1 MPRVAVADLFRLD
14 GRVALVSGA
23 SSPIG
28 AAACEVLAEA
38 GATVACAARNAKK
51 GQAVADAILAKG
63 GKAFALPLDLSQE
76 KSINDVYGATVA
88 RTGSVDVL
96 VHNAISQFP
105 GHVERYTRSE
115 WEASMAVDA
124 TGYFQMTQ
132 LCLKGMIDKGGGN
145 IITIA
150 SILGIVS
157 FDKRLYPK
165 RGGLDAF
172 RPNYSFVKAGVAGF
186 TRFIAASYADK
197 NIRANCLSPG
207 GVGTEETLPDEAPF
221 AARTPLG
228 RFARPDEMKGPILFL
243 ASDASAYMTGQN
255 LVVDGG
261 YTIL

>member
-1 MPRVAVADLFRLD
+1 MGIADLFRLD

-38 GATVACAARNAKK
+38 GATVACAARNTKK
-51 GQAVADAILAKG
+51 GRAVADGILAKG
-63 GKAFALPLDLSQE
+63 GKAFALPLDLAE
-76 KSINDVYGATVA
+76 EESIDEAHAATVA
-88 RTGSVDVL
+88 RAGPVDIL

-105 GHVERYTRSE
+105 GHLERYTRAQ

-132 LCLKGMIDKGGGN
+132 ACLKDMIEKGGGN

-157 FDKRLYPK
+157 FDKRLYPT
-165 RGGLDAF
+165 RGGLDSF

-197 NIRANCLSPG
+197 NVRANCLSPG
-207 GVGTEETLPDEAPF
+207 GVATEETLPDEAPF

-243 ASDASAYMTGQN
+243 ASEASAYMTGQN
-255 LVVDGG
+255 LVIDGG